1 VQTIAALFSTNFIF
15 FFFVG
20 FLDVPS
26 SNAGIHAR
34 WKKNF
39 DNLMRYAKEL
49 GIEENVRIYADV
61 ML

>member
-1 VQTIAALFSTNFIF
+1 MF